1 MQCKHHPD
9 RKAEHMCVNCGA
21 PVCKDCADETRPG
34 VYNCFQC
41 AMLQSVSESGA
52 GLTARHEKAL
62 EKKQK
67 QKKKWGPFQYFV
79 VLSSVLILV
88 MWGVIIFGGQPAPQ
102 RSAEFAKQGRVLLFM
117 VDGALKRYAH
127 YEGSKY
133 PGKLSDLIPKYLS
146 LRQNEL
152 FYLDKLTYESGL
164 ELGYRL
170 SLANPKK
177 GEMNIILSPK
187 GIEQVPFKGEGA

>member
-9 RKAEHMCVNCGA
+9 QKAEHICVNCSA
-21 PVCKDCADETRPG
+21 PICNDCAEEVKPG
-34 VYNCFQC
+34 VYSCFQC
-41 AMLQSVSESGA
+41 AMLQSVSDSGA
-52 GLTARHEKAL
+52 DLTAKHTKTL
-62 EKKQK
+62 EKKGK

-79 VLSSVLILV
+79 MLSSFLILV
-88 MWGVIIFGGQPAPQ
+88 MWGVIFFGGQPAPQ

-133 PGKLSDLIPKYLS
+133 PGSLSDLIPKYLS
-146 LRQNEL
+146 LRKNEL
-152 FYLDKLTYESGL
+152 FYLDKLTYESDL
-164 ELGYRL
+164 ETGYRL
-170 SLANPKK
+170 YLANPKE

-187 GIEQVPFKGEGA
+187 GIDQIPFKGEGA